1 MKKERTMPTT
11 VKWQIL
17 LLQDGGWINV
27 WSVSLDNE
35 TELKT
40 AVLYGMNKVLDGS
53 DADAFMLVRSDT
65 VLPC

>member
-1 MKKERTMPTT
+1 MPTT